1 MNSFLAK
8 TNRNEINKT
17 YSHVYKHQILVA
29 DVAKF
34 LVLEPSGKSL
44 GQYTQDDFFFW
55 EQKWTFR
62 I

>member
-1 MNSFLAK
+1 MNNFVAK

-17 YSHVYKHQILVA
+17 YSHVYNHQTLLA

-44 GQYTQDDFFFW
+44 SQYTQHNFFS
-55 EQKWTFR
+55 ESR
-62 I
+62 NELSE